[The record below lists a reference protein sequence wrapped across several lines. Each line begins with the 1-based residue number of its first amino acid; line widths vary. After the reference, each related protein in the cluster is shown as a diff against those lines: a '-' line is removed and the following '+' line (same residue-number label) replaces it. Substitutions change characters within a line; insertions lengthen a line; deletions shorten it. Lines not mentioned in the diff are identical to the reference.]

1 MCDRIA
7 SSPQHNHL
15 PLCSLKRLFFVHNG
29 VSKRGRATRVVS
41 TTVPPS
47 KAYFA
52 FTTVLERRAHVPN
65 DVLGMGVRNG
75 PRENIPTV
83 PTVLQRRSVENVNV
97 PNSPGI
103 MESSAPNAVI
113 SSRSNVRLM
122 PPEFW

>member
-1 MCDRIA
+1 M
-7 SSPQHNHL
+7 
-15 PLCSLKRLFFVHNG
+15 
-29 VSKRGRATRVVS
+29 VS

>member
-15 PLCSLKRLFFVHNG
+15 PLCLLKRLFFVHNG

-52 FTTVLERRAHVPN
+52 FTTVLERRAHVPS
-65 DVLGMGVRNG
+65 DVLGVSIRDGR
-75 PRENIPTV
+75 RENI
-83 PTVLQRRSVENVNV
+83 LQTYPKVDLRVHQFFDENNRVRYHWVCALCHRETDVRRC
-97 PNSPGI
+97 
-103 MESSAPNAVI
+103 
-113 SSRSNVRLM
+113 
-122 PPEFW
+122 